1 MRENIFWAVSAP
13 FYFGCEKISNFV
25 TLWLRDKK
33 CEIFL
38 FLAVTIQARVFLD
51 WLLSHAGN

>member
-1 MRENIFWAVSAP
+1 MRENIFWAVLAP

-25 TLWLRDKK
+25 TL
-33 CEIFL
+33 CETKSVKF
-38 FLAVTIQARVFLD
+38 FFFWAVTIQARVFLD